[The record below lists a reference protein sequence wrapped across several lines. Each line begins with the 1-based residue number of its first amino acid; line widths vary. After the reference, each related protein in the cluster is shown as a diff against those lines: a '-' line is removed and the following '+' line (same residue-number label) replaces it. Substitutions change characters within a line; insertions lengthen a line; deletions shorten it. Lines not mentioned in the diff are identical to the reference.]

1 MNSTQNTRE
10 YFSKALKSGS
20 TLQIPGAF
28 NAMVAMLIEQ
38 KGFDGVYCSGAVIS
52 NSLGL
57 PDIGLTTLTEVSL
70 FTQQIIG
77 RTNLPVIVD
86 ADTGFGDVMNT
97 ARTVQEFER
106 IGATAIHLE
115 DQVNPKR
122 CGHLDG
128 KELVTRQQMVQKIR
142 AAVNAKIDPN
152 FLIIA
157 RTDAK
162 SVEGIEAAI
171 ERAKAYIDAGANAIF
186 PEALHNEKE
195 MEIFRKA
202 INVPLLSNMT
212 EFGKTEILSLKQI
225 NNLGYNMVIYP
236 VTMQRLAMKAVEN
249 GLDSIK
255 FYGSQYDVISEMQTR
270 KRLYEVLEYEKYN
283 DIDIGI
289 YNFKL

>member
-115 DQVNPKR
+115 DQVSPKR

-283 DIDIGI
+283 DIDTGI

>member
-115 DQVNPKR
+115 DQVSPKR

>member
-283 DIDIGI
+283 DIDTGI

>member
-1 MNSTQNTRE
+1 MDSINNIRASFSNALNS
-10 YFSKALKSGS
+10 GV
-20 TLQIPGAF
+20 TLQLPGAF

-77 RTNLPVIVD
+77 RTKLPVIVD
-86 ADTGFGDVMNT
+86 ADTGFGDIMNV

-106 IGATAIHLE
+106 IGVTALHLE
-115 DQVNPKR
+115 DQISPKR

-128 KELVTRQQMVQKIR
+128 KELISKQQMAHKIR
-142 AAVNAKIDPN
+142 AAADAKMDPN

-162 SVEGIEAAI
+162 SVEGINAAI
-171 ERAKAYIDAGANAIF
+171 DRAKAYIDAGADAIF

-212 EFGKTEILSLKQI
+212 EFGKTEILSIKQI
-225 NNLGYNMVIYP
+225 QNLGYNMVIYP
-236 VTMQRLAMKAVEN
+236 VTTQRLAMKAVEN
-249 GLDSIK
+249 GLECIK
-255 FYGSQYDVISEMQTR
+255 KNGSQYDVISKMQTR

-283 DIDIGI
+283 NIDKNI

>member
-255 FYGSQYDVISEMQTR
+255 SYGSQYDVISKMQTR
-270 KRLYEVLEYEKYN
+270 MRLYEVLEYEKYN
-283 DIDIGI
+283 DIDTGI

>member
-1 MNSTQNTRE
+1 MNSTQHIRE
-10 YFSKALKSGS
+10 YFSKALRSGS

-97 ARTVQEFER
+97 ARTVKEFEK
-106 IGATAIHLE
+106 IGATAIHIE

-128 KELVTRQQMVQKIR
+128 KELIPRQQMINKIR
-142 AAVNAKIDPN
+142 AAVNAKIDSN

-162 SVEGIEAAI
+162 SVEGIESAI
-171 ERAKAYIDAGANAIF
+171 ERAKAYIDAGADAIF
-186 PEALHNEKE
+186 PEALHNERE

-202 INVPLLSNMT
+202 ISVPLLSNMT

-236 VTMQRLAMKAVEN
+236 VTMQRLAMKAVED
-249 GLDSIK
+249 GLDSLK
-255 FYGSQYDVISEMQTR
+255 AYGSQHEVISVMQTR
-270 KRLYEVLEYEKYN
+270 KRLYEVLEYDKYN
-283 DIDIGI
+283 DIDTSIF
-289 YNFKL
+289 NFKL

>member
-115 DQVNPKR
+115 DQVSPKR

-186 PEALHNEKE
+186 PEALHNKKE

>member
-1 MNSTQNTRE
+1 MNSTKNIRE

-77 RTNLPVIVD
+77 RTKLPVIVD

-115 DQVNPKR
+115 DQVSPKR

-128 KELVTRQQMVQKIR
+128 KELVTRQQMVHKIR
-142 AAVNAKIDPN
+142 AAVNAKIDPD

-171 ERAKAYIDAGANAIF
+171 ERAKAYVDAGANAIF

-195 MEIFRKA
+195 MEIFREA

-255 FYGSQYDVISEMQTR
+255 SYDSQYDVISEMQTR
-270 KRLYEVLEYEKYN
+270 MRLYEVLEYEKYN
-283 DIDIGI
+283 DIDTGI

>member
-1 MNSTQNTRE
+1 MNSTQHIRE
-10 YFSKALKSGS
+10 YFSKALRSGS

-97 ARTVQEFER
+97 VRTVKEFEK
-106 IGATAIHLE
+106 IGATAIHIE

-128 KELVTRQQMVQKIR
+128 KELIPRQQMINKIR
-142 AAVNAKIDPN
+142 AAVNAKIDSN

-162 SVEGIEAAI
+162 SVEGIESAI
-171 ERAKAYIDAGANAIF
+171 ERAKAYIDAGADAIF
-186 PEALHNEKE
+186 PEALHNERE

-202 INVPLLSNMT
+202 ISVPLVSNMT

-236 VTMQRLAMKAVEN
+236 VTMQRLAMKAVED
-249 GLDSIK
+249 GLDSLK
-255 FYGSQYDVISEMQTR
+255 AYGSQHEVISLMQTR

-283 DIDIGI
+283 DIDTSIF
-289 YNFKL
+289 NFKL

>member
-1 MNSTQNTRE
+1 MNSTQLIRE
-10 YFSKALKSGS
+10 YFSKALRSGS

-97 ARTVQEFER
+97 VRTVKEFEK
-106 IGATAIHLE
+106 IGATAIHIE

-128 KELVTRQQMVQKIR
+128 KELIPRQQMINKIR
-142 AAVNAKIDPN
+142 AAVNAKIDSN

-162 SVEGIEAAI
+162 SVEGIESAI
-171 ERAKAYIDAGANAIF
+171 ERAKAYIDAGADAIF
-186 PEALHNEKE
+186 PEALHNERE

-202 INVPLLSNMT
+202 ISVPLVSNMT

-236 VTMQRLAMKAVEN
+236 VTMQRLAMKAVED
-249 GLDSIK
+249 GLDSLK
-255 FYGSQYDVISEMQTR
+255 AYGSQHEVISVMQTR

-283 DIDIGI
+283 DIDTSIF
-289 YNFKL
+289 NFKL

>member
-1 MNSTQNTRE
+1 MNSTQLIRE
-10 YFSKALKSGS
+10 YFSKALRSGS

-97 ARTVQEFER
+97 VRTVKEFEK
-106 IGATAIHLE
+106 IGATAIHIE

-128 KELVTRQQMVQKIR
+128 KELIPREQMINKIR
-142 AAVNAKIDPN
+142 AAVNAKIDSN

-162 SVEGIEAAI
+162 SVEGIESAI
-171 ERAKAYIDAGANAIF
+171 ERAKAYIDAGADAIF
-186 PEALHNEKE
+186 PEALHNERE

-202 INVPLLSNMT
+202 ISVPLVSNMT

-236 VTMQRLAMKAVEN
+236 VTMQRLAMKAVED
-249 GLDSIK
+249 GLDSLK
-255 FYGSQYDVISEMQTR
+255 AYGSQHEVISVMQTR

-283 DIDIGI
+283 DIDTSIF
-289 YNFKL
+289 NFKL